1 MNKRLKLLTITLA
14 IAALLAVTF
23 GASLAF
29 AHDPA
34 ESNGDWWD
42 DMEEYCHGDGGMMDD
57 GHMDDYFGQGAL
69 HGEVVSDLLGLSAEE
84 IQAQLLE
91 GKSLVEI
98 AAAVGVSEDT
108 LVTAILAA
116 GTATVQELVAAGII
130 TQEQAGF
137 MIQNMEQQ
145 ITLAVNRT
153 GTGHGY
159 DSGSMM
165 GGGTLSGGM
174 MGGGMMGGWR

>member
-1 MNKRLKLLTITLA
+1 MNKRLKLLTTTLA
-14 IAALLAVTF
+14 IAGLLAVTF
-23 GASLAF
+23 GASLAL

-42 DMEEYCHGDGGMMDD
+42 GMEEYCHGDGGMMGD
-57 GHMDDYFGQGAL
+57 GGHGMGGYFGHDAL
-69 HGEVVSDLLGLSAEE
+69 YDEVVSDLLGLSAEE
-84 IQAQLLE
+84 IQAQRLE

-98 AAAVGVSEDT
+98 AAAVGVSEDA

-116 GTATVQELVAAGII
+116 RTATIQELVAAGTI
-130 TQEQAGF
+130 TQEQADF

-165 GGGTLSGGM
+165 GGNM
-174 MGGGMMGGWR
+174 MGGMMGGWR